1 MARSVVQPL
10 PLHPPAPEA
19 ATVRRVFVRDLVV
32 TTRIGVY
39 RREKKAPQ
47 QVRINIEMLVPE
59 NGRVLNDRLANVVDY
74 EAIVTGVRALAA
86 DGHVNLV
93 ETLAERIAA
102 LCLRDRRVRTAR
114 VRVEKL
120 EVLPDAA
127 SVGVEIERHNAP
139 AQTIRFVHS
148 PPVR

>member
-10 PLHPPAPEA
+10 RPPASRAASP
-19 ATVRRVFVRDLVV
+19 ATVRRVFVRDLIT

-47 QVRINIEMLVPE
+47 TVRINIEMLVPE
-59 NGRVLNDRLANVVDY
+59 DGRPLNDRLANVVDY
-74 EAIVTGVRALAA
+74 EAIVTGVRTLAA
-86 DGHVNLV
+86 AGHVNLV

-102 LCLRDRRVRTAR
+102 LCLRDQRVQRVM

-120 EVLPDAA
+120 DVFADAA
-127 SVGVEIERHNAP
+127 AVGVEIERRS
-139 AQTIRFVHS
+139 T
-148 PPVR
+148 

>member
-1 MARSVVQPL
+1 MARPVVQPL
-10 PLHPPAPEA
+10 PLHPQAPDA
-19 ATVRRVFVRDLVV
+19 ATLRRVFVRDLVV
-32 TTRIGVY
+32 TTLIGVY

-47 QVRINIEMLVPE
+47 RVRINIEMLVPE
-59 NGRVLNDRLANVVDY
+59 NGRPLNDRLANVVDY

-93 ETLAERIAA
+93 ETLVERIAA
-102 LCLRDRRVRTAR
+102 LCLRDRRVRTVR
-114 VRVEKL
+114 VRAEKL

-127 SVGVEIERHNAP
+127 SVGVEIERHNSP

-148 PPVR
+148 GPVR